1 MRPIVDPRQGDI
13 EDDASSTKR
22 RTLVSLAGSLLAE
35 ISLPKLFAAWAI
47 LIVLPALLL
56 GVAPLLASIWI
67 STVSSKA
74 SAIFT
79 GLWAPVLLAVLI
91 GMGWFGGK
99 TAMAL
104 GRNKFLVVERARR
117 STGLRAIARSAASA
131 R

>member
-1 MRPIVDPRQGDI
+1 MRQIVDPRQGDI

-56 GVAPLLASIWI
+56 GAAPLLASIWF

-74 SAIFT
+74 ATIYTGVLAPILVAI
-79 GLWAPVLLAVLI
+79 LVVI
-91 GMGWFGGK
+91 GWFGGK
-99 TAMAL
+99 PLWRLIEANFWSLNAL
-104 GRNKFLVVERARR
+104 AVQPAYALSREG
-117 STGLRAIARSAASA
+117 
-131 R
+131 